1 VAAAFTF
8 WIDADACPRDA
19 KDLIFRTANRLQVK
33 TVLVA
38 NSQMNVPLSPYL
50 STVRVGQGLNVADDY
65 IAEAAKAGDVAV
77 TADIPLAA
85 TLVRKGVAVID
96 PRGELYTEENVE
108 ERLAIRNFMQEVR
121 DSGVATGGPKA
132 FDARTRQLFA
142 NAVDRV
148 LGQAL
153 RR

>member
-1 VAAAFTF
+1 MAANFTF
-8 WIDADACPRDA
+8 WIDADASPRDA
-19 KDLIFRTANRLQVK
+19 KELIFRTAIRLEVR
-33 TVLVA
+33 TILVA

-65 IAEAAKAGDVAV
+65 IAANAQKGDVAV

-96 PRGELYTEENVE
+96 PRGELYTEDNVE

-132 FDARTRQLFA
+132 FDARTRQQFA